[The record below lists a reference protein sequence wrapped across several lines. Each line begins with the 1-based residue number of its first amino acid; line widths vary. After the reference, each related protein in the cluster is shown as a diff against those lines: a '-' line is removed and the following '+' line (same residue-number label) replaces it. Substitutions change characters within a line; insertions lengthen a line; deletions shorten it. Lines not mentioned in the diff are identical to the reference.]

1 MIIRPLARLSD
12 GPRRARA
19 LLHRTAEHAVDVAL
33 KRFLGETFEN
43 RLSRVPLA
51 LGPTGVDPFGLDPHW
66 VRYVLVTL
74 ALLHRKYFRADVN
87 GIEGVPRGRVLLVA
101 NHSGQLPIDGALIAA
116 ALFMDAEPPRF
127 VRAVVGK
134 CSVSLPFVSVL
145 FSPPGQMAGLPAH
158 AARLSV
164 HSNAVRVS

>member
-127 VRAVVGK
+127 GRAMGEK
-134 CSVSLPFVSVL
+134 WAGSLPFVSL
-145 FSPPGQMAGLPAH
+145 RFL
-158 AARLSV
+158 R
-164 HSNAVRVS
+164 AVRVVDVRET